1 MVPVAETET
10 PQRVVI
16 VGSGFAG
23 FTCAAKLCRR
33 LAKAGRDIEVV
44 LVTPDDYML
53 YTPLLPDVAGGL
65 IDPRFVVISLADALP
80 RVRLVVGKAES
91 VDLQRKSITVR
102 SEYYPARELSWDRL
116 VLTPGSVTRL
126 FDVPGLAEHGRGLK
140 TIAEALYLREQ
151 LLRQLE
157 LADHEDDP
165 ELRRARRTVV
175 VVGASYAGTELIAQ
189 LRALADAYAH
199 RRGVDPAEVRFV
211 LLDMADRV
219 MPEVGER
226 LGDKVLSV
234 LRGRGIDIRLQTS
247 LRELSDGHVVLTD
260 DSVIPT
266 HTVAWVTG
274 VAGAPLLS
282 TLDLPLER
290 GRLAVDAQLGVPG
303 HPDVFAGGDAA
314 AVPDLTKPGKITP
327 PTAQHATRQGK
338 TLARNVAA
346 SLGIGTAAPYK
357 HRDMGL
363 VVDLGP
369 GFAVANP
376 MGIHL
381 SGRLAKVVTRVY
393 HIYAVPRAVNRWA
406 ISLAYATNAVTPR
419 ALALLGLV
427 SPEEASFSGSEGI
440 PSKHPASK

>member
-1 MVPVAETET
+1 MPADNHPSPE
-10 PQRVVI
+10 RVVI

-23 FTCAAKLCRR
+23 FTCARKLCRT
-33 LAKAGRDIEVV
+33 LAKGDRDVEVV
-44 LVTPDDYML
+44 LVTPTDYML

-80 RVRLVVGKAES
+80 RVRLVVAKAES
-91 VDLQRKSITVR
+91 VDLHRKTITVT
-102 SEYYPARELSWDRL
+102 SAYHPPQELSWDRL

-140 TIAEALYLREQ
+140 TVAEALYLREQ

-165 ELRRARRTVV
+165 AVRSARRTVV

-189 LRALADAYAH
+189 LRALADAYAR
-199 RRGVDPAEVRFV
+199 RRGFDPAEIRFL

-219 MPEVGER
+219 MPEVGEK
-226 LGDKVLSV
+226 LGDKALNV
-234 LRGRGIDIRLQTS
+234 LRGRGIDIRLKTS
-247 LRELSDGHVVLTD
+247 LKELTDRQVVLTD
-260 DSVIPT
+260 DTVVAT
-266 HTVAWVTG
+266 YTVAWVTG
-274 VAGAPLLS
+274 VTGAPLLE
-282 TLDLPLER
+282 TIGLPLER
-290 GRLAVDAQLGVPG
+290 GRLVVDSSLTVPG

-314 AVPDLTKPGKITP
+314 AVPDLAAPGQITP

-346 SLGIGTAAPYK
+346 SLGIGHAAPYK

-376 MGIHL
+376 LGVHL
-381 SGRLAKVVTRVY
+381 SGRLAKVVTRAY
-393 HIYAVPRAVNRWA
+393 HTYAVPRGVNRWA
-406 ISLAYATNAVTPR
+406 ISLTYATNAVTPR
-419 ALALLGLV
+419 PLTLLGLV
-427 SPEEASFSGSEGI
+427 SPEEASFAGSEGI
-440 PSKHPASK
+440 PSK